1 MVWISEKQVKAMGM
15 IGDIANEFG
24 YDRWFTQFELTGIT
38 KHTMDALVSK
48 SYLERVGS
56 VHSDVVYY
64 RRLKELGDES

>member
-1 MVWISEKQVKAMGM
+1 MVWISKKQKLAMDM

-24 YDRWFTQFELTGIT
+24 YDRWFTQCELLGIT
-38 KHTMDALVSK
+38 KHTMDALVFK
-48 SYLERVGS
+48 RYLERVGS